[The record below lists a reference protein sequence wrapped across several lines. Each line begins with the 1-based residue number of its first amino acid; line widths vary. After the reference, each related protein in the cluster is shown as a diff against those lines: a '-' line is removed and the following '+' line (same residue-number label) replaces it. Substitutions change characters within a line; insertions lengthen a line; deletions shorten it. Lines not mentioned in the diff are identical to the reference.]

1 MSLSIREFLKKF
13 PEQLREENIIPIL
26 DRDWDRKAKKYVPKD
41 KLPGYKWLKYR
52 EELPADNF
60 LIDNPDNKGNHF
72 AVMTGN
78 PPALD
83 RKEPLFLVVL
93 DIDNDVFFKYFKD
106 VETFTV
112 RTPKGGYHLY
122 FYSVADARNKGNLY
136 KIPIDVRGT
145 GGYVLI
151 PPSSY
156 EVEGELK
163 AYKVVKDTEIK
174 KVKDFTDYIKRRTP
188 ASLRNLPE
196 KDNKKNGDIKEIK
209 RILHYEKGIGLE
221 QVILD
226 DFEEEGSWYPLDPIE
241 ERGDVIRMM
250 NPLKKQESGNPS
262 FIVLKDKSGKRG
274 EDRWFSFSTEEG
286 GDVFDYFQ
294 ESRGWS
300 IPETANYL
308 NSNYETPA
316 LRGSGS
322 TGKKAP
328 LPSIEDFIGTSGD
341 ERLFIESGMGDHN
354 ELGLYYLTEDLKQGR
369 ALYGI
374 CKDSYIMAILEQDY
388 RGQELPEGFF
398 ICKGFTAPLEGETI
412 NHIKNKA
419 REIHSKGNIST
430 NKISEAY
437 INLLKAMQ
445 KYIDMD
451 LVELKLICLWIIGSY
466 LRILFKWYP
475 YLTFYGLRDV
485 GKSTVLE
492 FLSRTSF
499 NGSGDVGGTP
509 TEAFLHRYA
518 HATKGFMTID
528 HYEETRKAETKKQYI
543 LEYLEGAWKL
553 GGRVAKINENTGEP
567 IFYNVVSSVA
577 IGTRYIDN
585 SLEEKGIVLEMVEI
599 PKNDPKRKLS
609 ATMHKDPFFLDVQG
623 ELMAVALKYQDLI
636 KEAVDSEEVDD
647 KLTGRDWNKFLPFL
661 SLAKIID
668 TEYSQNPSLYYEI
681 KNLAIKKKEERK
693 GELKDLEEILL
704 KLIIDED
711 IKTTTYQGLAGK
723 MIDLGYDHYKWQTAR
738 AELDKLKIIKKV
750 SKDKSPAEIIIDLE
764 RARARAIQRGIPLE
778 GDKPP
783 EPEKVKDTAEVTRV
797 KISEIIENKT
807 YEEIYIVDLT
817 VEDITGFYD
826 IFLENQGSIGV
837 ISLLEAYQRRK
848 GYPLERVI
856 GIYQYLKDE
865 NAFKT
870 TGNHLE
876 TTDKL
881 MELIKVKEQDKG
893 GV

>member
-1 MSLSIREFLKKF
+1 MSLSIREFLKQF

-52 EELPADNF
+52 EDLPADNF
-60 LIDNPDNKGNHF
+60 LIDNPDNKGDHF

-78 PPALD
+78 PPAIK

-93 DIDNDVFFKYFKD
+93 DIDNDVFFKYFSD

-122 FYSVADARNKGNLY
+122 FYSEVDARNKGSLF

-156 EVEGELK
+156 EIDEELK
-163 AYKVVKDTEIK
+163 PYEVVKDIEIK
-174 KVKDFTDYIKRRTP
+174 KVKDFMDYIKRRIP

-196 KDNKKNGDIKEIK
+196 KDNKKKGDIKEIK

-221 QVILD
+221 EVITK
-226 DFEEEGSWYPLDPIE
+226 DFEEEGNWYPLDQIA
-241 ERGDVIRMM
+241 ERGDIIRMM

-274 EDRWFSFSTEEG
+274 EDRWYSFSTEEG
-286 GDVFDYFQ
+286 GDVFDYFK
-294 ESRGWS
+294 ESRDWS
-300 IPETANYL
+300 IQETSKYLSNEYGTPEL
-308 NSNYETPA
+308 
-316 LRGSGS
+316 GGFQG

-328 LPSIEDFIGTSGD
+328 LPSIEDFIGTSED
-341 ERLFIESGMGDHN
+341 DHLFIESGMGDHK

-369 ALYGI
+369 ALYGV
-374 CKDSYIMAILEQDY
+374 CKDKYIMAILEQDY
-388 RGQELPEGFF
+388 RGQELPEGLF

-419 REIHSKGNIST
+419 REIHSKRVISS

-509 TEAFLHRYA
+509 TEAFLHRQA

-528 HYEETRKAETKKQYI
+528 HYEETRKAEAKKQYI

-567 IFYNVVSSVA
+567 IFYNVASSVA

-585 SLEEKGIVLEMVEI
+585 SLEEKGILLEMVETTN
-599 PKNDPKRKLS
+599 KNLRKLS
-609 ATMHKDPFFLDVQG
+609 ATMHKDPFFLEIQG
-623 ELMAVALKYQDLI
+623 DLMAVALNYQDLV
-636 KEAVDSEEVDD
+636 KKAVESEGVDD

-661 SLAKIID
+661 SLARVID
-668 TEYSQNPSLYYEI
+668 SEYSQNPSLYYEI

-704 KLIIDED
+704 KLIVDED

-723 MIDLGYDHYKWQTAR
+723 MIDLGYDNYKWQTAR

-750 SKDKSPAEIIIDLE
+750 SKDRSPAEITLDLE
-764 RARARAIQRGIPLE
+764 RAKARANQRGIPLE

-783 EPEKVKDTAEVTRV
+783 EPEKVRETAEVTKV
-797 KISEIIENKT
+797 KISEIMENKT
-807 YEEIYIVDLT
+807 YEEIYIIDLT
-817 VEDITGFYD
+817 LEDITGFYD
-826 IFLENQGSIGV
+826 IFIENHGSIGV
-837 ISLLEAYQRRK
+837 ISLLETYQRRT
-848 GYPLERVI
+848 GYPLEKVV
-856 GIYQYLKDE
+856 GIYRYLKDE
-865 NAFKT
+865 DVFKT

>member
-1 MSLSIREFLKKF
+1 MTLSIREFLKKF
-13 PEQLREENIIPIL
+13 PEQLREENIIPIF
-26 DRDWDRKAKKYVPKD
+26 DKNWNHKSKKWEDKD
-41 KLPGYKWLKYR
+41 KLPGYKWQKYR
-52 EELPADNF
+52 EDLPADNF
-60 LIDNPDNKGNHF
+60 LIDNPKNRGDHF

-78 PPALD
+78 PPAID

-93 DIDNDVFFKYFKD
+93 DIDNDVFFKYFSD

-122 FYSVADARNKGNLY
+122 FYSEVDARNKGNLF

-156 EVEGELK
+156 EIEGKLK
-163 AYKVVKDTEIK
+163 AYEVVKDIEIK
-174 KVKDFTDYIKRRTP
+174 KVKDFMEYIKRRIP
-188 ASLRNLPE
+188 ANLRNLPE
-196 KDNKKNGDIKEIK
+196 RDNKKKGDIKEIK

-221 QVILD
+221 EVILK
-226 DFEEEGSWYPLDPIE
+226 DFEEEGNWYPLDPRE
-241 ERGDVIRMM
+241 ERGDIIRMM

-286 GDVFDYFQ
+286 GDVFDYFK

-300 IPETANYL
+300 IQETSKYLSGEYGTPEL
-308 NSNYETPA
+308 
-316 LRGSGS
+316 GGS
-322 TGKKAP
+322 TSKGKKAP
-328 LPSIEDFIGTSGD
+328 LPSIEDFIGTSGEED
-341 ERLFIESGMGDHN
+341 LLIESGMGDHK
-354 ELGLYYLTEDLKQGR
+354 ELGLYYLTEDFKQGR

-374 CKDSYIMAILEQDY
+374 CKDRYIMAILEQDY
-388 RGQELPEGFF
+388 VGQELPEGLL

-419 REIHSKGNIST
+419 REIHSNGSIKS
-430 NKISEAY
+430 KQISEVY
-437 INLLKAMQ
+437 ISLLKAIQ

-509 TEAFLHRYA
+509 TEAFLHRQA

-528 HYEETRKAETKKQYI
+528 HYEETRKAEAKKQYI

-567 IFYNVVSSVA
+567 IFYNVASSVV

-585 SLEEKGIVLEMVEI
+585 SLEEKGILLEMVETTN
-599 PKNDPKRKLS
+599 KNLRKLS
-609 ATMHKDPFFLDVQG
+609 ATMHEDPFFIDIQG
-623 ELMAVALKYQDLI
+623 DLISVALTYQGLI
-636 KEAVDSEEVDD
+636 KKAIESEGVDD

-661 SLAKIID
+661 GLAKVID
-668 TEYSQNPSLYYEI
+668 GEYSQHPTLYNEI
-681 KNLAIKKKEERK
+681 KNLAVKKKEERK

-711 IKTTTYQGLAGK
+711 INKTTYKSLAGK
-723 MIDLGYDHYKWQTAR
+723 MRDLGYEDYKWQTAR
-738 AELDKLKIIKKV
+738 AELDKLKIIKKIE
-750 SKDKSPAEIIIDLE
+750 KNKTPNEIFLDLE
-764 RARARAIQRGIPLE
+764 RAKARAIQRGIPLE
-778 GDKPP
+778 MQTLP
-783 EPEKVKDTAEVTRV
+783 EAEKVGDTSAVTQE
-797 KISEIIENKT
+797 KISEIIENKN
-807 YEEIYIVDLT
+807 YEEIYIVDIS

-826 IFLENQGSIGV
+826 ILLENEGSINF
-837 ISLLEAYQRRK
+837 ISLIDTFQRRT
-848 GYPLERVI
+848 GYSLQRVV
-856 GIYQYLKDE
+856 GIYLYLKKE
-865 NAFKT
+865 NVFRT
-870 TGNHLE
+870 VGNHLQA
-876 TTDKL
+876 TDKL
-881 MELIKVKEQDKG
+881 KELIKVKEEEEE